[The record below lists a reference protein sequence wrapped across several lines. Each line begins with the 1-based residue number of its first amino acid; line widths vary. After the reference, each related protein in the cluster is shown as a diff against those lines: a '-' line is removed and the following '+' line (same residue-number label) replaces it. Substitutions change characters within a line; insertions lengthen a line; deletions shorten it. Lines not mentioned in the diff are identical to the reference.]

1 MKQLK
6 RLKLQTKLALGYALL
21 FALLL
26 GIAGAAVH
34 HLMALRL
41 TTEADDNLVDH
52 LAGLWG
58 YIEFRDGKPV
68 VLQDPKNTYVTY
80 FLREATRY
88 YQLYDAGSGSLLL
101 ESDDSSIM
109 HLALP
114 SEQARQLAHH
124 PGIDRVASNGV
135 PLRFRSAIFQSKGH
149 SYLLRVG
156 VPVER
161 DLQVIDELRS
171 VLLLLLPITTV
182 IVIAGAWWM
191 AGRSLQPLR
200 ILQQEA
206 SAISITQLGR
216 KLPVSDAHDEL
227 DALAETFNDVFAR
240 LNVGVQQ
247 IRNIAGYMA
256 HELRTP
262 LTIMR
267 GEAEVE
273 LIQPDLP
280 SKCRLHL
287 ESKME
292 EYERLSQ
299 LINRFL
305 LLAKAETGDI
315 ALHKEPLVISS
326 LINEIATQITPLAD
340 HAGVKLET
348 DVDETVCVSAD
359 RQWIERALLNL
370 LDNALKFTPRGGTVR
385 VSLRKEDSRAV
396 LEVADTGQ
404 GIASENLP
412 HVFDYFYRGEDTLH
426 PNPAGGL
433 GLTLTKW
440 IVEQHGG
447 TISAASTLGQGAIF
461 TITLPVIAEPV
472 LA

>member
-1 MKQLK
+1 MFKP
-6 RLKLQTKLALGYALL
+6 RKLRTKLALGYALL
-21 FALLL
+21 FALIL
-26 GIAGAAVH
+26 GTAGAAVH
-34 HLMALRL
+34 HLMTLRL
-41 TTEADDNLVDH
+41 TAEADDNLVDH

-58 YIEFRDGKPV
+58 YIQFRDGKPV
-68 VLQDPKNTYVTY
+68 VLHDPKNTYVTY

-88 YQLYDAGSGSLLL
+88 YQLYDAESGSLLL
-101 ESDDSSIM
+101 DSDDSSIM

-114 SEQARQLAHH
+114 SEQVRKLADH
-124 PGIDRVASNGV
+124 PGIDRVVSDGV
-135 PLRFRSAIFQSKGH
+135 PLRFRSAIFQSNGH

-156 VPVER
+156 VSVER
-161 DLQVIDELRS
+161 DLQVIEELRS
-171 VLLLLLPITTV
+171 VLLLLLPITTM

-191 AGRSLQPLR
+191 AGRSLEPLR
-200 ILQQEA
+200 VLQREA

-216 KLPVSDAHDEL
+216 KLPVSGAHDEL

-292 EYERLSQ
+292 EYEKLSQ

-315 ALHKEPLVISS
+315 TLHKQPLMISA
-326 LINEIATQITPLAD
+326 LINEIATQITPVAN
-340 HAGVKLET
+340 HGGVNLET
-348 DVDETVCVSAD
+348 AVDDTVCVSAD
-359 RQWIERALLNL
+359 RQWLERALLNL
-370 LDNALKFTPRGGTVR
+370 LDNALKFTPRGGMVR
-385 VSLRKEDSRAV
+385 VLLRKEQAGAV
-396 LEVADTGQ
+396 IQVADTGQ
-404 GIASENLP
+404 GIASNNLP

-426 PNPAGGL
+426 PNPVGGL

-447 TISAASTLGQGAIF
+447 TISVASTLGQGTIF
-461 TITLPVIAEPV
+461 TITLPLIAEPV

>member
-1 MKQLK
+1 MR
-6 RLKLQTKLALGYALL
+6 RLKPLKLRTKLALGYALL

-26 GIAGAAVH
+26 GTAGTAVH

-41 TTEADDNLVDH
+41 TAEADDNLVDH

-58 YIEFRDGKPV
+58 YIQFRDGKPV
-68 VLQDPKNTYVTY
+68 VSHDPNNSYVTY

-88 YQLYDAGSGSLLL
+88 YQLYDAESGALLL
-101 ESDDSSIM
+101 QSDDSSIM
-109 HLALP
+109 HLALA
-114 SEQARQLAHH
+114 SDQAQQLAQH
-124 PGIDRVASNGV
+124 PGIDRVVSNGV
-135 PLRFRSAIFQSKGH
+135 PMRFRSAIFQANGH
-149 SYLLRVG
+149 SYLLRIG
-156 VPVER
+156 VSVER

-171 VLLLLLPITTV
+171 VLFLLLPITTM

-191 AGRSLQPLR
+191 ADRSLQPLR
-200 ILQQEA
+200 VLQEEA

-216 KLPVSDAHDEL
+216 KLPVSGTHDEL

-280 SKCRLHL
+280 HKCRLHL

-292 EYERLSQ
+292 EYERLNQ

-315 ALHKEPLVISS
+315 ALHKQTLTPSA
-326 LINEIATQITPLAD
+326 LINEIAAQITPLAN
-340 HAGVKLET
+340 HAGVNLEIE
-348 DVDETVCVSAD
+348 VDDAVCVLAD
-359 RQWIERALLNL
+359 RQWMERALLNL
-370 LDNALKFTPRGGTVR
+370 LDNALKFTPSDGTVR
-385 VSLRKEDSRAV
+385 VSLRKDGGGAV

-404 GIASENLP
+404 GIAPKNLP

-426 PNPAGGL
+426 PNPVGGL

-447 TISAASTLGQGAIF
+447 TISVASTLGQGTVF